1 MEFLDTLLAVTVS
14 MLAVFGLWCAIKFP
28 VEALLSSGRVV
39 AAVELKNEKDAE
51 MLDVLLH
58 EAHSAFFRKGMRR
71 IIVLIDV
78 SLVYGCLGT
87 EGIPDEKTL
96 ELLAR
101 YGADYRIMS

>member
-1 MEFLDTLLAVTVS
+1 MDILYTVLAVTVS
-14 MLAVFGLWCAIKFP
+14 LLSVFGLWCAIKFP
-28 VEALLSSGRVV
+28 IEALLSSGRVV
-39 AAVELKNEKDAE
+39 AAIELRNEKDAE

-78 SLVYGCLGT
+78 SLMEGCVGRDGVLY
-87 EGIPDEKTL
+87 EKTL

-101 YGADYRIMS
+101 YGAKYRIIS